1 MHAEEKISVNTS
13 VLEKM
18 CDMTTQNENSVRKV
32 QLIKPTK
39 YSPSFWPVPLIR
51 SPLFHDVPC

>member
-1 MHAEEKISVNTS
+1 MHAEEKMSINTS

-18 CDMTTQNENSVRKV
+18 CDMTTQNESSVRRE

-39 YSPSFWPVPLIR
+39 
-51 SPLFHDVPC
+51 

>member
-39 YSPSFWPVPLIR
+39 YSPSFFWPVP
-51 SPLFHDVPC
+51 